1 MTAREEEFS
10 KTIDELAA
18 QLWQAH
24 LNAAKGSTDWH
35 RHKDRLK
42 AYMKRNRYTEDQ
54 ARKKLGIQ
62 WELVDSMDYYKWWAG
77 EQQRI
82 GSLINTL
89 LAVWRFDHHE

>member
-1 MTAREEEFS
+1 MTEREDFS
-10 KTIDELAA
+10 KLIDGLAK

-24 LNAAKGSTDWH
+24 ENAAKGSSDW
-35 RHKDRLK
+35 RYHKERLK
-42 AYMKRNRYTEDQ
+42 RYMEVNKYTADQ

-62 WELVDSMDYYKWWAG
+62 WELNDAMDYYKWWSG
-77 EQQRI
+77 EQQRL